1 MLLLGTIPPRTNPFF
16 PHNSQTPNPLLPAAA
31 APLKVPAHYTDRRS
45 LVMSVTRKPRMY
57 LAPPQKSLSSL
68 SSFSSHRNVLL
79 WLLIV
84 NAVLLHFMYTLGIF
98 GVRSSLIGGGFSYL
112 WWWQAPTLEQMEAS
126 KEQTRKTWWEQVRA
140 ENLRRRERRKN
151 QMIQQGI
158 YAEDGDSKP
167 VRSDLSF

>member
-112 WWWQAPTLEQMEAS
+112 WWQAPTLEQMEAS